1 MAVMNF
7 RAPSSMLIS
16 ALLLLCKRVSP
27 AHSTL
32 DFDVVSPRNPRD
44 EMSYYHLLLRLKK
57 EVISKKHFR
66 LQLYRSR
73 FAKRRSLYYYN
84 SSATFNPD
92 FWLLLSGVCPQPG
105 PSTDSINGSSIK
117 CLTLNARSFKSYHID
132 NTTNT
137 SVSNL
142 QRFRT

>member
-1 MAVMNF
+1 
-7 RAPSSMLIS
+7 MLTS
-16 ALLLLCKRVSP
+16 ALLLLCKSVSP
-27 AHSTL
+27 APSTL
-32 DFDVVSPRNPRD
+32 NFDVVSPRNPRD
-44 EMSYYHLLLRLKK
+44 EISHFNLLLRLKK
-57 EVISKKHFR
+57 DVISKSHFR
-66 LQLYRSR
+66 LQLYRRR
-73 FAKRRSLYYYN
+73 FAKLRSLYYYN

-117 CLTLNARSFKSYHID
+117 CLTLNARSLKSYHID

-142 QRFRT
+142 S